1 MAERGCDNFDGFTV
15 EVILDEEDDWLAHFV
30 EMPNIS
36 SFGPTPEKALD
47 ELKVAW
53 ELTKESYREHG
64 EEVPAKVSPC

>member
-1 MAERGCDNFDGFTV
+1 MYKLQNFDGFTV
-15 EVILDEEDDWLAHFV
+15 EVHLDEEGDWLAHFA

-36 SFGPTPEKALD
+36 AFGPTPEKALD